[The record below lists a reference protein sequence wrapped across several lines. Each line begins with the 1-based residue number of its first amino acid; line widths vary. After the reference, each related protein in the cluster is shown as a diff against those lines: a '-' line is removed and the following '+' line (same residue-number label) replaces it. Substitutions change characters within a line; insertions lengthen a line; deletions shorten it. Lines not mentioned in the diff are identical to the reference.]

1 MSERKI
7 PCPLCQRP
15 PGGIHDHA
23 CPRSRAFTRQRA
35 AHLKE
40 LSRPRV
46 VWTFG
51 EQSVFVP
58 GKGNQITFNPGIPYV
73 DQRRGKPWHAGGKPR
88 RMAEKQRAFIKHL
101 NAKRERAQAQ
111 QKGILDGITA

>member
-1 MSERKI
+1 MSERKVS
-7 PCPLCQRP
+7 CPLCQRP
-15 PGGIHDHA
+15 PGGIHDHS

-40 LSRPRV
+40 LGRPRIF
-46 VWTFG
+46 WAFG

-73 DQRRGKPWHAGGKPR
+73 RAKPWHAGGKPR
-88 RMAEKQRAFIKHL
+88 RMEQKQRAFIKHL
-101 NAKRERAQAQ
+101 NARRERQRAQE
-111 QKGILDGITA
+111 GIRDGITIA